1 MALLDEISFD
11 IYLGDGE
18 IGEKVSFPPERFRLR
33 DARLAALNKLWKG
46 DFSDYQIQYEVSVN
60 YFHSYS
66 TKLANLLLMS
76 NPVAGDIEIS
86 QPAYDALVDMTRYGG
101 AILGWDGET
110 LRAYDPISWYPMID
124 GDVFVRPFTSVE
136 APDANFDAV
145 NVLVVSGDGSAES
158 RTYDWQSGQ
167 IGGLRESESV
177 GPIAVAV
184 VPRSPTVGIWGT
196 AKYAELCDPIIEI
209 ARRFSRNRRLLD
221 LYSGPVPVF
230 QASTPDAATKYGVP
244 ASDTEDERRDKIL
257 AGQSRELEGE
267 SLHLEDDVVG
277 VSFLQPDVS
286 GVMTSLAQV
295 AEMKEAVQ
303 MLTGLPALTGAS
315 MPSGEAL
322 KRVFLHFY
330 SESAAMQIDLQA
342 AISQLLGVDV
352 KWEHIFDQM
361 EMQAFERMKD
371 QIRKGDNV
379 DEPTE

>member
-1 MALLDEISFD
+1 MISTLAEGD
-11 IYLGDGE
+11 LGE
-18 IGEKVSFPPERFRLR
+18 NVNFPPDRFRLR
-33 DARLAALNKLWKG
+33 DQRLVALNKLWKG

-76 NPVAGDIEIS
+76 NPEAGGVPIS

-101 AILGWDGET
+101 AVLGWDGDT
-110 LRAYDPISWYPMID
+110 LRAYDPISWYPMVD

-136 APDANFDAV
+136 ASDANHDAV
-145 NVLVVSGDGSAES
+145 NVLVVPRDGDAES

-167 IGGLRESESV
+167 IGKFRESESAGV
-177 GPIAVAV
+177 IEVAV
-184 VPRSPTVGIWGT
+184 VPRSPTNGIWGT
-196 AKYAELCDPIIEI
+196 AKYTELCDPIIEI

-230 QASTPDAATKYGVP
+230 QASTPDAETRYGVA
-244 ASDTEDERRDKIL
+244 ASDTEDEKRRAIL
-257 AGQSRELEGE
+257 EAQIGSLEEETIFLPDEL
-267 SLHLEDDVVG
+267 VG
-277 VSFLQPDVS
+277 VSFLQPDVE
-286 GVMTSLAQV
+286 GVLTSLAQV

-303 MLTGLPALTGAS
+303 MMTGLPSLTGAS

-330 SESAAMQIDLQA
+330 SESAAMQIDLRA
-342 AISQLLGVDV
+342 AISLLLGVEV
-352 KWEHIFDQM
+352 TWEHIFDQM
-361 EMQAFERMKD
+361 EMQAFERLKD

-379 DEPTE
+379 YDYEE